1 MDQQIKGV
9 LDQQFCARFGKADE
23 ACRYFFA
30 PSRINLIG
38 EHIDYNGG
46 LVFPCAIDIGTYAI
60 VRANE
65 DNVLRLYSVNLE
77 QAGEVSFPLPEY
89 DETRGWVNYPVGVLR
104 YLETLGYPSGGFDA
118 VICGNIPNG
127 SGLSSSASV
136 ELLFGEIVNALFYRE
151 QIARIE
157 LVHAGVWCENEFFGL
172 HSGVMDQYV
181 IGFGKKDHAMA
192 LDTSCEEHRDVPFT
206 LPGAS
211 IVIMNTNKRRELKDS
226 KYNER
231 RSECERALTL
241 LQKEKPVSYLCELT
255 SADLPLVEALEDPV
269 LRKRARHAVT
279 ENARVHQAVKAL
291 EDGDL
296 IRLGELLRE
305 GNDSIREDY
314 EVTGPELDAITAAAN
329 AVEGCYGARM
339 TGAGFSGCAIAI
351 VQNEV
356 IDAFCAQVAAA
367 YREKTGREAHFII
380 SRAADGA
387 REIFPAQE

>member
-9 LDQQFCARFGKADE
+9 LDREFLERFGRADGV
-23 ACRYFFA
+23 CRYFFA

-38 EHIDYNGG
+38 EHIDYSGG

-60 VRANE
+60 VRTND
-65 DNVLRLYSVNLE
+65 DNVLRLYSVNLD

-89 DETRGWVNYPVGVLR
+89 DEARGWINYPIGVLR
-104 YLETLGYPSGGFDA
+104 YLEKIGYPSRGFDA
-118 VICGNIPNG
+118 VIYGNIPNG

-136 ELLFGEIVNALFYRE
+136 ELLFGEIVNALFHQE

-192 LDTSCEEHRDVPFT
+192 LDTSCEEHREVPFT

-231 RSECERALTL
+231 RNECERALAL
-241 LQKEKPVSYLCELT
+241 LQKEKPISYLCELT
-255 SADLPLVEALEDPV
+255 LTDLPLVETLEDPT
-269 LRKRARHAVT
+269 LRKRARHAAT

-291 EDGDL
+291 EEGDL
-296 IRLGELLRE
+296 LWLGELLRE

-329 AVEGCYGARM
+329 AVDGCYGARM
-339 TGAGFSGCAIAI
+339 TGAGFGGCAIAI
-351 VQNEV
+351 VRNEI
-356 IDAFCAQVAAA
+356 IDVFCEQVEAT
-367 YREKTGREAHFII
+367 YREKTGREAQFII
-380 SRAADGA
+380 SRAGDGA
-387 REIFPAQE
+387 REIFPA